1 MLVFLFI
8 LLFVIFIIIGIIFS
22 KVEVD
27 IKINYDNFEKDEI
40 RSKEKSKEKNERKN
54 IEKNLKY
61 KIKINTYL
69 YKIRYLRLFKI
80 DIDNNYISLYKNKIS
95 LKKFSNFLKN
105 RIIKKIGKNFN
116 IEKEIKSFKIRY
128 LNLLKINIK
137 KFLFNSKIYSES
149 NMFTI
154 HFMTFLYTFIF
165 NIIGYLSFKNNVNK
179 IENVYVNIIP
189 LFEDQ
194 SINNLF
200 FYQNKKLIKS
210 NINVN
215 MILDISTVSV
225 IKFIYNMNKN
235 KKE

>member
-61 KIKINTYL
+61 KININMYL

-80 DIDNNYISLYKNKIS
+80 STDSNYVRFYKYKIRS
-95 LKKFSNFLKN
+95 EKFLKDL
-105 RIIKKIGKNFN
+105 IKKANVK
-116 IEKEIKSFKIRY
+116 KEIKLFKLKY
-128 LNLLKINIK
+128 LNLIKYDIK
-137 KFLFNSKIYSES
+137 KFYFNSKIYSES

>member
-1 MLVFLFI
+1 MF
-8 LLFVIFIIIGIIFS
+8 
-22 KVEVD
+22 K
-27 IKINYDNFEKDEI
+27 
-40 RSKEKSKEKNERKN
+40 
-54 IEKNLKY
+54 LK
-61 KIKINTYL
+61 
-69 YKIRYLRLFKI
+69 
-80 DIDNNYISLYKNKIS
+80 
-95 LKKFSNFLKN
+95 
-105 RIIKKIGKNFN
+105 
-116 IEKEIKSFKIRY
+116 Y
-128 LNLLKINIK
+128 LNLIKYDIK
-137 KFLFNSKIYSES
+137 KFYFNSKIYSES

>member
-40 RSKEKSKEKNERKN
+40 RSKEKNERKN

-61 KIKINTYL
+61 KININMYL

-80 DIDNNYISLYKNKIS
+80 SIDSNYVRFYKYKIRS
-95 LKKFSNFLKN
+95 EKFLKDL
-105 RIIKKIGKNFN
+105 IKKANVK
-116 IEKEIKSFKIRY
+116 KEIKLFKLKY
-128 LNLLKINIK
+128 LNLIKYDIK
-137 KFLFNSKIYSES
+137 KFYFNSKIYTES
-149 NMFTI
+149 NLLTI

-165 NIIGYLSFKNNVNK
+165 SIIGYLSFKNNANK
-179 IENVYVNIIP
+179 MEYVYVNIIP

-194 SINNLF
+194 SINNSF